1 MIRIAPISA
10 LNHRY
15 FLVSIILTLT
25 FSPLS
30 QAAPSE
36 DSAFDFHRTMK
47 RIMYASLT
55 LQSAFKILLGDEQ
68 PLLPFI
74 VEESPNS
81 IFINYEID
89 ETQLSSLTDFLALP
103 EGFALSPIAILKD
116 ETPKYYLSLNIYAVS
131 GLGGALSGNR
141 AEWSVYV
148 RNNQGRTS
156 YMVVEARS
164 SSFSLDSVNWFT
176 PATPLT
182 HEFQNGA
189 LVSWV
194 DTGAN
199 TFFSSEISAAGI
211 ENAIEVYGANEW
223 AAANDLIYWGNGVAD
238 RTYYDGKLIDTAMLS
253 VDPALVSVADSSPW
267 AQFVSGEPSSVLMF
281 QTGLEFVISPW
292 YNLD

>member
-1 MIRIAPISA
+1 MIRTHPTSK
-10 LNHRY
+10 LNHY
-15 FLVSIILTLT
+15 FPIVLILLLT
-25 FSPLS
+25 ISPLS
-30 QAAPSE
+30 QAAPNE

-55 LQSAFKILLGDEQ
+55 LQSAFKILMGNEQ

-74 VEESPNS
+74 VKENPNS

-89 ETQLSSLTDFLALP
+89 ETQLSLLTDFLALP
-103 EGFALSPIAILKD
+103 EGFVLSPIAILKN
-116 ETPKYYLSLNIYAVS
+116 ESPKYYLSLNIYAVS

-148 RNNQGRTS
+148 KNNQGRTS

-176 PATPLT
+176 PATALT
-182 HEFQNGA
+182 HEFQEGA

-194 DTGAN
+194 DTGAD
-199 TFFSSEISAAGI
+199 TFFSSEISAVGI
-211 ENAIEVYGANEW
+211 KNAIEVYGANEW
-223 AAANDLIYWGNGVAD
+223 AAANDLIYWGDGVAD
-238 RTYYDGKLIDTAMLS
+238 RTYYDGRLIDTPMLS
-253 VDPALVSVADSSPW
+253 VDPALVSIADSSPW
-267 AQFVSGEPSSVLMF
+267 AQFVAGEPNSVLMF